1 MRAAWYDEQ
10 GPAAKVLQVGE
21 LPDPEPGPGE
31 VRVSIAVSA
40 VHVGDLGKRQGWWG
54 STMTYPRVIPHG
66 DGAGIIGRVGA
77 GVDAARVGE
86 RVWVYL
92 AQSYRPFGTAAEFVV
107 VPAEHAV
114 AIPAELSFDDVAGL
128 GIPGITGHRAVFAA
142 GPVEGRTI
150 VVTGALGAV
159 GRAALAVAKRGGAK
173 TIAVVRRSADLP
185 AARELGA
192 DHTLA
197 ADHTLDADSGLVAQV
212 NELVGPDGVD
222 LVAEVAFDT
231 GLSVDVELLR
241 YGGTITTYATRET
254 QPTVP
259 YWELAFKNLTL
270 RFLSNDDFPEE
281 ANRTAAADLTA
292 AVQSGDLR
300 YPIAA
305 RLPLDQIATA
315 HDLAETTPAGHRVL
329 ITP

>member
-1 MRAAWYDEQ
+1 MHAAWYDEQ

-31 VRVSIAVSA
+31 VRVSVAASA

-66 DGAGIIGRVGA
+66 DGAGVIDRVGA
-77 GVDAARVGE
+77 GVDASRVGE

-114 AIPAELSFDDVAGL
+114 AIPAEVSFEDVAGL

-159 GRAALAVAKRGGAK
+159 GRAALAVAKRGGAR
-173 TIAVVRRSADLP
+173 TIAVVRRNADLA

-192 DHTLA
+192 THTVA
-197 ADHTLDADSGLVAQV
+197 AEGGLVAQL
-212 NELVGPDGVD
+212 NELAGPNGVD
-222 LVAEVAFDT
+222 LIAEVAFDT
-231 GLSVDVELLR
+231 GLSADVELLR

-259 YWELAFKNLTL
+259 YWELAFKNLTV

-281 ANRTAAADLTA
+281 ANRTAAADLTD
-292 AVQSGDLR
+292 AVQSGDLH

-315 HDLAETTPAGHRVL
+315 HDLAETVPAGHRVL
-329 ITP
+329 ITL

>member
-31 VRVSIAVSA
+31 VRVSVAVSA

-66 DGAGIIGRVGA
+66 DGAGVIDRVGA
-77 GVDAARVGE
+77 GVDASRVGE

-114 AIPAELSFDDVAGL
+114 AIPAEVSFEDVAGL

-159 GRAALAVAKRGGAK
+159 GRAALAVAKRGGAR
-173 TIAVVRRSADLP
+173 TIAVVRRNADLP

-192 DHTLA
+192 THTVA
-197 ADHTLDADSGLVAQV
+197 AEGGLVAQI
-212 NELVGPDGVD
+212 NELAGPNGVD
-222 LVAEVAFDT
+222 LIAEVAFDT
-231 GLSVDVELLR
+231 GLSADVELLR

-259 YWELAFKNLTL
+259 YWELAFKNLTV

-292 AVQSGDLR
+292 AVQSGDLH

-305 RLPLDQIATA
+305 RLPLDQIAAA
-315 HDLAETTPAGHRVL
+315 HDLAETVPAGHRVL
-329 ITP
+329 ITL